1 MKGGLIAGANSWVL
15 AFVSNKN
22 PLMIYNTLSKK
33 KELFKPIEPGKV
45 KIYTCGLTVND
56 YMHIGHARTYILWD
70 TVVRY
75 LKYVGYDVFHVSNVT
90 DVSVDERFMK
100 RTKELGISYQQ
111 LIEKFTWAYFKD
123 REALGIS
130 RADVQPLVTQHIRE
144 IIEFIEKLLEKGYAY
159 EAEDGVYF
167 DVHKFKDYGKLSG
180 VVVSALKAGGSRR
193 VGLDEYDKAGAG
205 DFALW
210 KKALPD
216 EPYWFSPWGKGRPGW
231 HIECSTMAMKYLG
244 QTVDIHGGGE
254 EHIFPHHE
262 NEIAQSEALTR
273 KPFANYWIHA
283 RHVFLNG
290 KRMSK
295 SKKNYILIEDA
306 VNKYGAALVRL
317 YLLTVHYRKR
327 MDFDEQEI
335 LRLRAKLACLE
346 SAVHLVKVLPSQ
358 EDKGTNTS
366 EKKLLEAIQR
376 AKETFSNAMDND
388 FNTGLAVNAVLSLAK
403 SVIQHFLK
411 GRSINKE
418 MAETLNA
425 FLAGACVV
433 LFGDLFEREVSASL
447 DRRSQELLEFLL
459 SIRERLRKDREYD
472 LSDSIRM
479 KLAEFG
485 IEVQDTLAG
494 PKYVVKPVVKPSRES
509 CNSFN

>member
-1 MKGGLIAGANSWVL
+1 
-15 AFVSNKN
+15 
-22 PLMIYNTLSKK
+22 MIYNTLSKA
-33 KELFKPIEPGKV
+33 KELFKPIEPGKA

-56 YMHIGHARTYILWD
+56 YMHVGHARTYVFWD

-75 LKYVGYDVFHVSNVT
+75 LKYVGYNVFHVSNVT
-90 DVSVDERFMK
+90 DVSVDERFME
-100 RTKELGISYQQ
+100 RTSELGISYQQ

-130 RADVQPLVTQHIRE
+130 RADVHPLVTQHIQE
-144 IIEFIEKLLEKGYAY
+144 IIEFVEKLLEKGYAY
-159 EAEDGVYF
+159 EAQDGVYF
-167 DVHKFKDYGKLSG
+167 SIGRFKDYGKLSG
-180 VVVSALKAGGSRR
+180 VVISALKAGASER
-193 VGLDEYDKAGAG
+193 VDLDEYDKAEAA
-205 DFALW
+205 DFVLW

-244 QTVDIHGGGE
+244 QTIDIHGGGE

-262 NEIAQSEALTR
+262 NEIAQSEALTG

-306 VNKYGAALVRL
+306 VNKYGAALLRL

-327 MDFDEQEI
+327 MNFDEQDI
-335 LRLRAKLACLE
+335 LRLQTKLAGLK
-346 SAVHLVKVLPSQ
+346 SAVHLAKSQ
-358 EDKGTNTS
+358 LFQEEADMNTD
-366 EKKLLEAIQR
+366 EKKLLGAMQR
-376 AKETFSNAMDND
+376 AKETFANAMDND
-388 FNTGLAVNAVLSLAK
+388 FNTSIAVNAVLSLATY
-403 SVIQHFLK
+403 VNQHFLK
-411 GRSINKE
+411 ARCIKKE
-418 MAETLNA
+418 TAEALNR
-425 FLAGACVV
+425 FLANAGTV

-447 DRRSQELLEFLL
+447 DRGSQGLVDFLL
-459 SIRERLRKDREYD
+459 LIRERLRKNGEYD
-472 LSDSIRM
+472 LSDGIRK

-485 IEVQDTLAG
+485 IEVQDTPTG
-494 PKYVVKPVVKPSRES
+494 PRYVAKSVH
-509 CNSFN
+509 